1 MTEQEYRSHPAISR
15 SELWMLNR
23 SPEYFK
29 YRKEHPAEPSAALL
43 FGQVAHKLLL
53 EPEDFYTDFI
63 VAPVVDR
70 RTKAG
75 KEAWDAFIAETDG
88 RTVVDPATYEQAK
101 AMTDV
106 ARENPLVAELIKG
119 SHEEPF
125 FWTDFYTGVQCK
137 VRVDS
142 WHRDENGVPVVV
154 DYKTTNDAS
163 YKAFQRDVEKW
174 GYYFQ
179 AAMYS
184 EGLIQNGLCPRLIK
198 GKPKRRWTKDPEA
211 GKRRYWTEYPEKIVM
226 GGSEGEIIH
235 PRFIFIVQEK
245 DEPYSI
251 NIFEMDMDYMVAG
264 YDLYREFLGTYASC
278 ESIGYYP
285 GYLGPMNEP
294 NILSLPSWRGRG
306 DES

>member
-53 EPEDFYTDFI
+53 EPEDFDTDFI

-125 FWTDFYTGVQCK
+125 FWVDSDTGVKCK

-142 WHRDENGVPVVV
+142 WHRDENGVPVIV
-154 DYKTTNDAS
+154 DYKTA
-163 YKAFQRDVEKW
+163 RDVSYRAFAKDVTMY
-174 GYYFQ
+174 GYFFQ

-184 EGLIQNGLCPRLIK
+184 EGLIRNGLCPRLIK
-198 GKPKRRWTKDPEA
+198 EKPKKRWQRDPET
-211 GKRRYWTEYPEKIVM
+211 GKRKYWTEYPERIVM
-226 GGSEGEIIH
+226 GGTEGEVIH
-235 PRFIFIVQEK
+235 PRFVFIVQEK
-245 DEPYSI
+245 EEPYMV
-251 NIFEMDMDYMVAG
+251 NVFEIDTEYMTVG
-264 YDLYREFLGTYASC
+264 HDKFRELIGTYVSC
-278 ESIGYYP
+278 ESTDYWYGP
-285 GYLGPMNEP
+285 LGPFNEP
-294 NILSLPSWRGRG
+294 NILTTPSWLGRG
-306 DES
+306 ED